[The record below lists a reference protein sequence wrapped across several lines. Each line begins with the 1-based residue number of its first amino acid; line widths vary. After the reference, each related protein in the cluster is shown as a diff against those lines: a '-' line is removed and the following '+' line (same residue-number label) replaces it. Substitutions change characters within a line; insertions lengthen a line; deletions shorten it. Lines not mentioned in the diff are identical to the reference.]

1 MKSNNILSDMSQSNL
16 TERKSYVFPDAEPL
30 DCDYGQ
36 ALCVST
42 GTEGLSID
50 DFSDGETIIW

>member
-1 MKSNNILSDMSQSNL
+1 MHRHMIKMNL
-16 TERKSYVFPDAEPL
+16 TMRESYISPEAALL

-42 GTEGLSID
+42 G
-50 DFSDGETIIW
+50 DFSDGQTIIW

>member
-1 MKSNNILSDMSQSNL
+1 MHRDMIKTNL
-16 TERKSYVFPDAEPL
+16 TMRGSYISPEAALL

-36 ALCVST
+36 ALCTST
-42 GTEGLSID
+42 GLDGLSID

>member
-1 MKSNNILSDMSQSNL
+1 MISMHRHMIKMNL
-16 TERKSYVFPDAEPL
+16 TMRESYISPEAALL

-50 DFSDGETIIW
+50 DFSDGQTIIW

>member
-1 MKSNNILSDMSQSNL
+1 MHSNMRKTNL
-16 TERKSYVFPDAEPL
+16 TARKTYVSPEAVLL

-36 ALCVST
+36 ALCTST
-42 GTEGLSID
+42 GLDGLSID

>member
-1 MKSNNILSDMSQSNL
+1 MHRHMIKMNL
-16 TERKSYVFPDAEPL
+16 TMRKSYISPEAALL

-50 DFSDGETIIW
+50 DFSDGQTIIW